1 MKIRIMAKKE
11 ISYNDAMAEIETIL
25 AALREENTDV
35 DTLTAKVKRASELI
49 ELCKAKLRKTEDEI
63 EKLFGEQ

>member
-1 MKIRIMAKKE
+1 MAKKE

>member
-11 ISYNDAMAEIETIL
+11 ISYTDAMAEIETIL

-49 ELCKAKLRKTEDEI
+49 ELCKAKLRKTEEEV

>member
-1 MKIRIMAKKE
+1 MKIRTMAKKE
-11 ISYNDAMAEIETIL
+11 ISYTDAMAEIETIL

-49 ELCKAKLRKTEDEI
+49 ELCKAKLHKTEDEV

>member
-11 ISYNDAMAEIETIL
+11 ISYTDAMAEIETIL

-49 ELCKAKLRKTEDEI
+49 ELCKAKLRKTEDEV

>member
-1 MKIRIMAKKE
+1 MAKKE
-11 ISYNDAMAEIETIL
+11 ISYTDAMAEIETIL

-49 ELCKAKLRKTEDEI
+49 ELCKAKLRKTEDEV

>member
-1 MKIRIMAKKE
+1 MKIRIMAKKD
-11 ISYNDAMAEIETIL
+11 ISYTDAMAEIETIL

-49 ELCKAKLRKTEDEI
+49 ELCKAKLRKTEDEV

>member
-1 MKIRIMAKKE
+1 MKIRTMAKKE
-11 ISYNDAMAEIETIL
+11 ISYTDAMAEIETIL

-49 ELCKAKLRKTEDEI
+49 ELCKAKLRKTEDEV